1 MFSVEEIQALA
12 ARLRVEHLTFK
23 DDQFHKITGM
33 LTNRQQKL
41 VSEGQ
46 KLAKMAT
53 DRFLPKRKAKAKV
66 SSQSQVKRKVI

>member
-1 MFSVEEIQALA
+1 MFSVDEIQALSS
-12 ARLRVEHLTFK
+12 RLRVEHLMFR

-33 LTNRQQKL
+33 ISSRRREL

-53 DRFLPKRKAKAKV
+53 DRFLPKRKAKVK
-66 SSQSQVKRKVI
+66 STTQVKRKVI